1 MNKFIKR
8 GILVGLAGGF
18 IAMLFGGWATTV
30 VAVLGGVLLG
40 FTTVMDTN
48 TKASSR
54 VDLKQVVIAAV
65 IFSVLTAIGGLI
77 FDLVLAD
84 AAVLTASPT
93 EVTVISAVLAVI
105 LGTLSAAGV
114 AYIQGLPDKRQVRRL
129 DWIIFI
135 VLIVAF
141 PFIDQIANL
150 GWAASVVFAGIYV
163 LLALGLNIVVGYAGI
178 LNLGYA
184 AFFGF
189 GAYATALLSSQ
200 HLGFHINY
208 WLLIWIAAGVAA
220 LAGILLGAPTLGLR
234 GDYLAIITLGF
245 GEIVPVA
252 FQQLIKITIQEPI
265 TCLILPAIQSIGGA
279 APTVQC
285 ITLVRD
291 FDLTGGVRGINP
303 VDRPVLPIIS
313 PLDSGLSLI
322 LKITIMLALIGLV
335 AFFFR
340 RNTVRGGMTIWK
352 GIAYVAAITL
362 IFMLFVPVPHVG
374 GDLLAP
380 FWNTVQPGQF
390 ASDNLLPWYFL
401 LLGMIAFVIFIGLRL
416 KNSRLGRAWT
426 ALREDE
432 LAANQMGINL
442 VHTKL
447 TAFAVGAAIAGIA
460 GAFYTAYVSAVFPDV
475 FGFSASIIILS
486 AIVLGGIGNVPGV
499 IVGAMII
506 FISDLL
512 LLKSFQ
518 NLLNGLQQHVLL
530 PAVSDPHVQEFIR
543 ANLDPVKYRYLLLGL
558 VLVLVMAFRPEG
570 LLPAREQRLQFH
582 EAEPEEEPTTPE
594 DSAGPRT
601 AAA

>member
-8 GILVGLAGGF
+8 GIWIGLASGF

-30 VAVLGGVLLG
+30 LAVLGGVLLG
-40 FTTVMDTN
+40 FVSGGSD
-48 TKASSR
+48 ADSR
-54 VDLKQVVIAAV
+54 FSLKPVVIGAL

-77 FDLVLAD
+77 FDLVLAS
-84 AAVLTASPT
+84 AAVLTPSPT
-93 EVTVISAVLAVI
+93 QVTIASAALAVI
-105 LGTLSAAGV
+105 LGTVCTTGV
-114 AYIQGLPDKRQVRRL
+114 AYIQSLPDKRRVRRL

-141 PFIDQIANL
+141 PFVDQMVNL

-200 HLGFHINY
+200 QLGIHINY
-208 WLLIWIAAGVAA
+208 WLLVWVAAGVAA
-220 LAGILLGAPTLGLR
+220 IAGILLGAPTLGLR

-265 TCLILPAIQSIGGA
+265 TCLILPAIQSIGGGT
-279 APTVQC
+279 PTVQC
-285 ITLVRD
+285 ITLVKD
-291 FDLTGGVRGINP
+291 FNLTAGVRGINP

-313 PLDSGLSLI
+313 PTDTGLALI
-322 LKITIMLALIGLV
+322 LKITVMLVLIGLI

-340 RNTVRGGMTIWK
+340 RSTVRGGMTIAK
-352 GIAYVAAITL
+352 GIGYVAGVTL
-362 IFMLFVPVPHVG
+362 IFILFVPVPHIG
-374 GDLLAP
+374 GDLFAP
-380 FWNTVQPGQF
+380 VWNTVQPGQF
-390 ASDNLLPWYFL
+390 SSDNLLPWYFL
-401 LLGMIAFVIFIGLRL
+401 LLGMIVMVIFLKLRL

-426 ALREDE
+426 SLREDE

-475 FGFSASIIILS
+475 FGFNASIIILS
-486 AIVLGGIGNVPGV
+486 AIVLGGIGNIPGV
-499 IVGAMII
+499 ILGAMII
-506 FISDLL
+506 FVSDGL

-518 NLLNGLQQHVLL
+518 TLLNGLQQHVLL
-530 PAVSDPHVQEFIR
+530 PAFADPHIQEFIR

-582 EAEPEEEPTTPE
+582 EAEPEEPAKPE
-594 DSAGPRT
+594 DAASSH